1 MTSADTY
8 DINKYKVEQLI
19 EKLLEITKWHAQI
32 QIDFFKDLEKQEDNS

>member
-8 DINKYKVEQLI
+8 DINKYKIEELI

-32 QIDFFKDLEKQEDNS
+32 QIDLFNELEEEKEIS